1 MQELPSPSHTPQ
13 SSILPLLQQ
22 RPAAFNAP
30 LHSLAQYISKKQR
43 VIGIVTDCRWRGSVP
58 LGGSGRG
65 CRSLDSNVHL
75 VRQPRLEL
83 DSSCRVYQGH
93 QTHSISDDD
102 PERRSN
108 LPSVDSTLLCTPCST
123 CKRHSYTLPSLE
135 NPILLSVLNTGVC
148 LSIEWI
154 CRSRRDV
161 DCSLRSWTVC
171 SWGTRRPLPALQSR
185 RHIERLSSSSL
196 ITVYKENCVIDLA

>member
-22 RPAAFNAP
+22 RPAASNAP

-135 NPILLSVLNTGVC
+135 NPILLSVLNTGV
-148 LSIEWI
+148 LLEHRVDLQKSQG
-154 CRSRRDV
+154 CRLQFEELDGLLLGHKASFT
-161 DCSLRSWTVC
+161 CSPVEET
-171 SWGTRRPLPALQSR
+171 
-185 RHIERLSSSSL
+185 H
-196 ITVYKENCVIDLA
+196 